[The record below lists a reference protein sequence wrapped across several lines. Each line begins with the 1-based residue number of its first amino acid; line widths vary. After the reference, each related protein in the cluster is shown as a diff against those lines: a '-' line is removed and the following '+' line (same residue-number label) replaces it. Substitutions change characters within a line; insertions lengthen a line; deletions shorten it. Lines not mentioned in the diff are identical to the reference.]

1 MRSAR
6 ILASLGSAAVL
17 LAPLASSAAT
27 KNVDIPGR
35 YFTPQRITITPGS
48 AVHWTNSSN
57 DRHSITSMDSSN
69 DQFTSSDMCPGRG
82 LFGRNDCLGPGDT
95 YEHTFTRAGTYDY
108 YCKIHGTQ
116 GSYPNC
122 GMCGRV
128 TVRKKS
134 ATVAPTT
141 PGSASPSPTAS
152 SPSPTPT
159 ISGSAVTSPSASR
172 PVAGGPDNGSSSSTL
187 IAIAALAVA
196 LLGATGIVVYRTMIR
211 R

>member
-6 ILASLGSAAVL
+6 FIAGLGFVAAL

-35 YFTPQRITITPGS
+35 YFTPQRVTITPGS

-57 DRHSITSMDSSN
+57 DRHSITSMDSSK

-82 LFGRNDCLGPGDT
+82 LFGRNDCLGPGET

-108 YCKIHGTQ
+108 FCKVHGTQ
-116 GSYPNC
+116 GSYPSC

-128 TVRKKS
+128 TVRKRS
-134 ATVAPTT
+134 ATIAPTI
-141 PGSASPSPTAS
+141 PGSPSPSSTAS

-159 ISGSAVTSPSASR
+159 ITDGVVTSPTST
-172 PVAGGPDNGSSSSTL
+172 VAAAPPGNESSTSTL
-187 IAIAALAVA
+187 LAIAALAVA
-196 LLGATGIVVYRTMIR
+196 LLGGTGIVVYRTMIR